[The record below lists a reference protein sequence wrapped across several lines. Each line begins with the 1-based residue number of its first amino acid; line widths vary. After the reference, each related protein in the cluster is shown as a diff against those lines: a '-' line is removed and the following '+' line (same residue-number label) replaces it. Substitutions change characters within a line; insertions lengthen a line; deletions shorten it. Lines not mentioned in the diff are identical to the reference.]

1 LSIRRNHRFRWMVN
15 MIVLCSP
22 PKH

>member
-1 LSIRRNHRFRWMVN
+1 LSVRRNHRFRWMVN